1 MDTVLIFAGGESLES
16 KVLDELPLPDYVIA
30 ADSGFSLAQGLGF
43 NTDVIVGDLDSLSPL
58 SDVPDGTKIIQHPR
72 DKDASDLELAFELA
86 LHEDP
91 GRIVLVGA
99 EGGRFDHELSAATL
113 ICSDRWKN
121 VPEIDWVRQTATCS
135 VVRGTRRLQG
145 DAGAVVSLIA
155 MGGDAHGVVTHG
167 LQWELADEILY
178 AGSSRGISN
187 RIRRPEFSVRVGK
200 GTLLAVLGNGL
211 GDLDESGSD

>member
-1 MDTVLIFAGGESLES
+1 M
-16 KVLDELPLPDYVIA
+16 
-30 ADSGFSLAQGLGF
+30 
-43 NTDVIVGDLDSLSPL
+43 
-58 SDVPDGTKIIQHPR
+58 
-72 DKDASDLELAFELA
+72 
-86 LHEDP
+86 
-91 GRIVLVGA
+91 
-99 EGGRFDHELSAATL
+99 
-113 ICSDRWKN
+113 
-121 VPEIDWVRQTATCS
+121 PEIDWVRQTATCS